1 MKNCNTGLDNDKK
14 LLNDTNQDDSS
25 GNGNSS
31 RSRFKDRLLN
41 IRNERRGSRKYK
53 NKDDDRLT
61 IKDFGMNIFKLILVI
76 PSVVYNHIIDS
87 SKDIKNGHNNSK
99 ELNNKDCS
107 KKEKD
112 DINDIH
118 IFEQQYDG
126 LDMSKDVLS
135 TNIDVIRRLKVNKI
149 KDIDVSLLKKNK
161 DFVLDNYK
169 FNNDVYKDVFIKE
182 IDIDIK
188 KEELKKEILDLI
200 KKKLVRNINELEILQ
215 SDLYVL
221 KKLNNGEIYLDECQ
235 ENINEIKSLLSKVSS
250 LKEKY
255 DYLRDTVDFEYM
267 LEYDD
272 DLLIDKILELKDICS
287 RNDIRNVIDDYKILD
302 EYKYLYLKIDK
313 LQDDMFKYE
322 EYKNNKVEELKQRDI
337 DFDKMKCD
345 LYDVDGEKERY
356 DIFVRQQELLL
367 KDLNDKV
374 SKIDSYEKVTYRLK
388 GFNRLLGNSFKY
400 LGLLLV
406 NPLKGV
412 VPSIA
417 VQTITTKNMIKNLYN
432 NLEWEEERKTVY
444 EAIDYSSSINSMI
457 NNLDNMSLMINSTL
471 EDIIVMKAKYVK
483 EFSQYENSFFEYKD
497 AIRKIEEI
505 ENFLLGNKIKVEMIQ
520 RKMMEKEKENESKL
534 KMVKKLNTNVE

>member
-1 MKNCNTGLDNDKK
+1 MKNRNTGLDNDKK
-14 LLNDTNQDDSS
+14 LFNDTNQDDSS

-41 IRNERRGSRKYK
+41 IRRVRLRFRK
-53 NKDDDRLT
+53 NRVDDGLT
-61 IKDFGMNIFKLILVI
+61 IKDIFMNILKLILVI
-76 PSVVYNHIIDS
+76 PSVVFNNVIDG
-87 SKDIKNGHNNSK
+87 SKSIKNGHNNSK

-112 DINDIH
+112 DINDNH

-135 TNIDVIRRLKVNKI
+135 TNIDVVRRLKVNKI

-161 DFVLDNYK
+161 DFILDNYK
-169 FNNDVYKDVFIKE
+169 FNDDVYKDVFIKE
-182 IDIDIK
+182 IDIK

-221 KKLNNGEIYLDECQ
+221 KQLNNGEIYLDECQ

-255 DYLRDTVDFEYM
+255 DYLRDTVDFGYM

-322 EYKNNKVEELKQRDI
+322 EYKNNKVEDLKRRDI
-337 DFDKMKCD
+337 DFDKMKSD

-388 GFNRLLGNSFKY
+388 GFNQLLGNSFKY

-406 NPLKGV
+406 NPLKGF

-457 NNLDNMSLMINSTL
+457 NDLDNMSLMINSTL

-483 EFSQYENSFFEYKD
+483 EFSQYENSFSEYKD
-497 AIRKIEEI
+497 VIRKIEEI
-505 ENFLLGNKIKVEMIQ
+505 ENVLLGNKIKVEMIQ
-520 RKMMEKEKENESKL
+520 RKMIEKEKENESKL

>member
-1 MKNCNTGLDNDKK
+1 MKNRNTGLDNDKE
-14 LLNDTNQDDSS
+14 LLNDTNQDDSC

-31 RSRFKDRLLN
+31 RNRFKDRLLN
-41 IRNERRGSRKYK
+41 IRRVRLRFRK
-53 NKDDDRLT
+53 NRVDDSLT
-61 IKDFGMNIFKLILVI
+61 IKDIFMNILKLILVI
-76 PSVVYNHIIDS
+76 PSVVFNNVIDG
-87 SKDIKNGHNNSK
+87 SKSIKNGHNNNNNNNK

-112 DINDIH
+112 DINDNH
-118 IFEQQYDG
+118 IFEHEYDG

-135 TNIDVIRRLKVNKI
+135 TNIDEIRRLKVNKI

-161 DFVLDNYK
+161 DFILDNYI
-169 FNNDVYKDVFIKE
+169 FSDDVYKDVFIKE
-182 IDIDIK
+182 INIK

-221 KKLNNGEIYLDECQ
+221 KQLNNGEIYLDECQ

-272 DLLIDKILELKDICS
+272 DLLINKILELKDICS

-322 EYKNNKVEELKQRDI
+322 EYKNNKVEELRQRDI
-337 DFDKMKCD
+337 DFDKMKSD
-345 LYDVDGEKERY
+345 LYDLDGEKERY

-388 GFNRLLGNSFKY
+388 EFNRLLGNSFKY

-432 NLEWEEERKTVY
+432 NLEWEEERKIIY
-444 EAIDYSSSINSMI
+444 ESIDYSMSINLMI
-457 NNLDNMSLMINSTL
+457 NDLDNMSLMINSTL

-497 AIRKIEEI
+497 VIRKIEEI
-505 ENFLLGNKIKVEMIQ
+505 ENVLLGNKIKVEMIQ
-520 RKMMEKEKENESKL
+520 RKMIEKEKENERKL
-534 KMVKKLNTNVE
+534 RMVKKLNTNVE

>member
-1 MKNCNTGLDNDKK
+1 MKNSNTGLDNDKK
-14 LLNDTNQDDSS
+14 LLNDTNQDDSC
-25 GNGNSS
+25 GNSS

-41 IRNERRGSRKYK
+41 IRKERRVIRKYR

-61 IKDFGMNIFKLILVI
+61 IKDVGMNVFKLILVI

-87 SKDIKNGHNNSK
+87 SKDIKNGYNNSK
-99 ELNNKDCS
+99 ELNNRDCS

-112 DINDIH
+112 DINDNH

-135 TNIDVIRRLKVNKI
+135 TNIDEIRRLKVNKI

-161 DFVLDNYK
+161 DFILDNYK
-169 FNNDVYKDVFIKE
+169 FNDDVYKDVFIK
-182 IDIDIK
+182 DIDIK

-221 KKLNNGEIYLDECQ
+221 KQLNNGEIYLDECQ

-272 DLLIDKILELKDICS
+272 DLLIDKILELKDICL

-374 SKIDSYEKVTYRLK
+374 SKIDSYENVTYRLK
-388 GFNRLLGNSFKY
+388 GFNQLLGNSFKY

-406 NPLKGV
+406 NPLKGF

-444 EAIDYSSSINSMI
+444 EVIDYSMSINSMI
-457 NNLDNMSLMINSTL
+457 NDLDNMSLMINSTL

-483 EFSQYENSFFEYKD
+483 EFSQYENSFSEYKD
-497 AIRKIEEI
+497 AIKKIEEI
-505 ENFLLGNKIKVEMIQ
+505 ENVLLGNKIKVEMIQ
-520 RKMMEKEKENESKL
+520 RKMIEKEKENESKL

>member
-1 MKNCNTGLDNDKK
+1 MKNRNTGLDNDKK
-14 LLNDTNQDDSS
+14 LFNDTNQDDSS

-41 IRNERRGSRKYK
+41 IRRVRLRFRK
-53 NKDDDRLT
+53 NRVDDGLT
-61 IKDFGMNIFKLILVI
+61 IKDIFMNILKLILVI
-76 PSVVYNHIIDS
+76 PSVVFNNVIDG
-87 SKDIKNGHNNSK
+87 SKSIKNGHNNSK

-112 DINDIH
+112 DINDNH

-135 TNIDVIRRLKVNKI
+135 TNIDEIRRLKVNKI

-161 DFVLDNYK
+161 DFILDNYI
-169 FNNDVYKDVFIKE
+169 FSDDVYKDVFIKE

-221 KKLNNGEIYLDECQ
+221 KQLNNGEIYLDECQ

-255 DYLRDTVDFEYM
+255 DYLRDTVDFGYM

-322 EYKNNKVEELKQRDI
+322 EYKNNKVEDLKRRDI
-337 DFDKMKCD
+337 DFDKMKSD

-374 SKIDSYEKVTYRLK
+374 SKIDSYENVTYRLK
-388 GFNRLLGNSFKY
+388 GFNQLLGNSFKY

-406 NPLKGV
+406 NPLKGF

-457 NNLDNMSLMINSTL
+457 NDLDNMSLMINSTL

-483 EFSQYENSFFEYKD
+483 EFSQYENSFSEYKD
-497 AIRKIEEI
+497 VIRKIEEI
-505 ENFLLGNKIKVEMIQ
+505 ENVLLGNKIKVEMIQ
-520 RKMMEKEKENESKL
+520 RKMIEKEKENESKL

>member
-1 MKNCNTGLDNDKK
+1 MKNRNTGLDNDKE
-14 LLNDTNQDDSS
+14 LLYDTNQDDSS

-41 IRNERRGSRKYK
+41 IRRVRLRFRK
-53 NKDDDRLT
+53 NRVDDGLT
-61 IKDFGMNIFKLILVI
+61 IKDIFMNILKLILVI
-76 PSVVYNHIIDS
+76 PSVVFNNVIDG
-87 SKDIKNGHNNSK
+87 SKSIKNGHNNSK

-112 DINDIH
+112 DINDNH

-135 TNIDVIRRLKVNKI
+135 TNIGEIRRLKVNKI

-161 DFVLDNYK
+161 DFILDNYI
-169 FNNDVYKDVFIKE
+169 FSDDVYKDVFIKE

-221 KKLNNGEIYLDECQ
+221 KQLNNGEIYLDECQ

-255 DYLRDTVDFEYM
+255 DYLRDTVDFGYM

-322 EYKNNKVEELKQRDI
+322 EYKNNKVEDLKRRDI
-337 DFDKMKCD
+337 DFDKMKSD

-388 GFNRLLGNSFKY
+388 GFNQLLGNSFKY

-406 NPLKGV
+406 NPLKGF

-457 NNLDNMSLMINSTL
+457 NDLDNMSLMINSTL
-471 EDIIVMKAKYVK
+471 EDIIIMKAKYVK
-483 EFSQYENSFFEYKD
+483 EFSQYENSFSEYKD
-497 AIRKIEEI
+497 VIRKIEEI
-505 ENFLLGNKIKVEMIQ
+505 ENVLLGNKIKVEMIQ
-520 RKMMEKEKENESKL
+520 RKMIEKEKENESKL

>member
-112 DINDIH
+112 DINDNH

>member
-1 MKNCNTGLDNDKK
+1 MKNCNTGLDNDKE
-14 LLNDTNQDDSS
+14 LLNDTNQDDIC

-41 IRNERRGSRKYK
+41 IRKERRVVRKYR

-61 IKDFGMNIFKLILVI
+61 IKDVGMNIFKLILVI

-87 SKDIKNGHNNSK
+87 FKDIKNGHNNSK

-112 DINDIH
+112 DINDNH

-126 LDMSKDVLS
+126 LDTSKDVLS
-135 TNIDVIRRLKVNKI
+135 TNIGEIRRLKVNKI

-161 DFVLDNYK
+161 DFILDNYK
-169 FNNDVYKDVFIKE
+169 FNDDVYNDVFIKE
-182 IDIDIK
+182 IDIK

-221 KKLNNGEIYLDECQ
+221 KQLNNGEIYLDECQ

-322 EYKNNKVEELKQRDI
+322 EYKNNKVEELRQRDI
-337 DFDKMKCD
+337 DFDKMKSD
-345 LYDVDGEKERY
+345 LYDLDGEKERY

-388 GFNRLLGNSFKY
+388 GFNQLLGNSFKY

-406 NPLKGV
+406 NPLKGF

-444 EAIDYSSSINSMI
+444 EAIDYSMSINSMI
-457 NNLDNMSLMINSTL
+457 NDLDNMSLMINSTL

-483 EFSQYENSFFEYKD
+483 EFSQYDNSFSEYKD

-505 ENFLLGNKIKVEMIQ
+505 ENVLLGNKIKVEMIQ
-520 RKMMEKEKENESKL
+520 RKMIEKEKENESKL

>member
-1 MKNCNTGLDNDKK
+1 MKNRNTGLDNDKK
-14 LLNDTNQDDSS
+14 LFNDTNQDDSC

-41 IRNERRGSRKYK
+41 IRRVRLRFRK
-53 NKDDDRLT
+53 NRVDDGLT
-61 IKDFGMNIFKLILVI
+61 IKDIFMNILKLILVI
-76 PSVVYNHIIDS
+76 PSVVFNNVIDG
-87 SKDIKNGHNNSK
+87 SKSIKNGHNNSK

-112 DINDIH
+112 DINDNH

-135 TNIDVIRRLKVNKI
+135 TNIGEIRRLKVNKI

-161 DFVLDNYK
+161 DFILDNYK
-169 FNNDVYKDVFIKE
+169 FNDDVYKDVFIKE

-221 KKLNNGEIYLDECQ
+221 KQLNNGEIYLDECQ

-255 DYLRDTVDFEYM
+255 DYLRDTVDFGYM

-322 EYKNNKVEELKQRDI
+322 EYKNNKVEDLKRRDI
-337 DFDKMKCD
+337 DFDKMKSD

-406 NPLKGV
+406 NPLKGF

-457 NNLDNMSLMINSTL
+457 NDLDNMSLMINSTL
-471 EDIIVMKAKYVK
+471 EDIIIMKAKYVK
-483 EFSQYENSFFEYKD
+483 EFSQYENSFSEYKD
-497 AIRKIEEI
+497 VIRKIEEI
-505 ENFLLGNKIKVEMIQ
+505 ENVLLGNKIKVEMIQ
-520 RKMMEKEKENESKL
+520 RKMIEKEKENESKL